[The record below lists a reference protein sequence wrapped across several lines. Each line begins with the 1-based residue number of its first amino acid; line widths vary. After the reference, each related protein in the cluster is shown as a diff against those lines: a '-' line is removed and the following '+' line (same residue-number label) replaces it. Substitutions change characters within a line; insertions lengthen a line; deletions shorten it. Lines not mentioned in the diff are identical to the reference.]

1 MTETLK
7 DANGPADNSV
17 LAHQTTKRIMVE
29 SVAKVELRGTITHA
43 LNAMPT
49 ASSYQVPKEARQQ
62 LFNEGMAQIGVQAKS
77 ELDLKSSYKPM
88 IMQLGE
94 KRITKADAL
103 RGRMPSEDSDV
114 VQEEQDL
121 DIDRT
126 EGKKPRKRQKI
137 NQSEDTSVSS

>member
-1 MTETLK
+1 
-7 DANGPADNSV
+7 
-17 LAHQTTKRIMVE
+17 
-29 SVAKVELRGTITHA
+29 
-43 LNAMPT
+43 
-49 ASSYQVPKEARQQ
+49 
-62 LFNEGMAQIGVQAKS
+62 MAQIGVQAKS